1 MDWAWAA
8 RGWWSA
14 KTERT
19 NSTATPLNTLRNSSL
34 DAKNFFLPSQPIPLF
49 QKNRFGAAFGGPIKK
64 DKTDFSGRISQA
76 TRYLESFP
84 SKRLLSIPIVPI

>member
-1 MDWAWAA
+1 M
-8 RGWWSA
+8 GSQGVVVS
-14 KTERT
+14 KNGT
-19 NSTATPLNTLRNSSL
+19 NQFHGDAFEYLRNSSL
-34 DAKNFFLPSQPIPLF
+34 DAKNFFLTSQPIPLF

>member
-1 MDWAWAA
+1 M
-8 RGWWSA
+8 GSQGVVVS
-14 KTERT
+14 KNGT
-19 NSTATPLNTLRNSSL
+19 NQFPGDAFEYLRNSSL